1 MASNLVRPDDYAE
14 GASREVAYRTMKE
27 LVEKTGLNIELT
39 EPAEVADFAVQGIR
53 EGKFWL
59 LPESETGDEMLR
71 SRVDNILSRSNP
83 PSAW

>member
-14 GASREVAYRTMKE
+14 GASREVAYHTMKE
-27 LVEKTGLNIELT
+27 LVEKTGLNIQLT
-39 EPAEVADFAVQGIR
+39 EPSEVADFAVNGIR

-71 SRVDNILSRSNP
+71 SRVDNILSRSDP

>member
-39 EPAEVADFAVQGIR
+39 EPSEVADFAVNGIR

-59 LPESETGDEMLR
+59 LPESKTGDEMLR
-71 SRVDNILSRSNP
+71 SRVDNILARSDP

>member
-27 LVEKTGLNIELT
+27 LVEKTGLNIQLT
-39 EPAEVADFAVQGIR
+39 EPSEVADFAVNGIR
-53 EGKFWL
+53 EGRFWL

-71 SRVDNILSRSNP
+71 SRVDNILTRSDP